1 MMLRVWR
8 KESTFARVG
17 EIVTWY
23 SHCGKQYD
31 KSSENKE
38 LPYNPAF
45 PHMDIYPKEIRI
57 LTCKDTCTTVL
68 ITALFAMYESS
79 VNAHQ

>member
-1 MMLRVWR
+1 MDRIKKTEETQTDVEGVEKR
-8 KESTFARVG
+8 EHFARVG

-31 KSSENKE
+31 KSSEYKG

-45 PHMDIYPKEIRI
+45 PHMDIYPKEIKI
-57 LTCKDTCTTVL
+57 LT
-68 ITALFAMYESS
+68 
-79 VNAHQ
+79 

>member
-31 KSSENKE
+31 KSSEYKG

-45 PHMDIYPKEIRI
+45 PHMDIYPN
-57 LTCKDTCTTVL
+57 TNTV
-68 ITALFAMYESS
+68 Y
-79 VNAHQ
+79 